1 MPEEIERKFLV
12 TGEGW
17 RSLGTPTLYRQ
28 GYLPTTAASCTVRVR
43 VVGDQG
49 YLTIKGPS
57 QGISRSEFEYPIPL
71 AEAEAMLDT
80 LCQKPLIEK
89 TRTRVPLGEVVWEV
103 DEFLGENAGLVV
115 AEVELREEGES
126 PVLPAWVGE
135 EVSGDPRYYNAR
147 LVEKPFREWEGEALS
162 KE

>member
-115 AEVELREEGES
+115 AEVELKS
-126 PVLPAWVGE
+126 ADQVVALPEWIGA
-135 EVSGDPRYYNAR
+135 EVSGDRRYYNAS
-147 LVEKPFREWEGEALS
+147 LVGYPFSRWGEGFDS
-162 KE
+162 